1 MSTGPTTS
9 RSDHRLQDE
18 QRFAVLRRLLH
29 GNDIGLRERFAG
41 SVLLLY
47 AQPLTRIAKRR
58 TSDSMTAD
66 GGETAITVARGA
78 IVCRSRSPRSR
89 SYTNVNKHMPRPGPA
104 SGSPGSATAPPSAGR
119 SAGSVAWVSRR
130 DAALSGECRVAWNA
144 AVRHMRGRP
153 RAGGRKR

>member
-78 IVCRSRSPRSR
+78 IVLPE
-89 SYTNVNKHMPRPGPA
+89 PLA
-104 SGSPGSATAPPSAGR
+104 SIALVHQRQQAHAKARACVRLARLSDSAAE
-119 SAGSVAWVSRR
+119 RR
-130 DAALSGECRVAWNA
+130 Q
-144 AVRHMRGRP
+144 VRR
-153 RAGGRKR
+153 